1 MAVYTIIL
9 MICLIIVYLLFM
21 DLILFINTGT
31 NEYYIRA
38 KGLIKASLE
47 HHKEELIRIR
57 IQALFM
63 NFYFYPIKKIGAS
76 KKRKYTKP
84 RGTKKK
90 GHVPFQNVIR
100 LLRTFKI
107 KHFYVDLDT
116 GDCITNAKLYP
127 VFALLNQYNDNFRLN
142 FEGRNHL
149 LLYMHNRP
157 IRILKTFINF

>member
-1 MAVYTIIL
+1 MPVYIIIFI
-9 MICLIIVYLLFM
+9 ICLIIVYLLFM

-38 KGLIKASLE
+38 KGLLKASLE
-47 HHKEELIRIR
+47 SHKEELIRIH

-76 KKRKYTKP
+76 KKQKNTKA

-90 GHVPFQNVIR
+90 GHVSFQKGIR
-100 LLRTFKI
+100 LIRTFKV
-107 KHFYVDLDT
+107 KRFYVDIDT
-116 GDCITNAKLYP
+116 GDCIINAKLYP
-127 VFALLNQYNDNFRLN
+127 VFALLNHYTGNFRLN
-142 FEGRNHL
+142 FEGRNQL

-157 IRILKTFINF
+157 IHILKSFIYF

>member
-1 MAVYTIIL
+1 
-9 MICLIIVYLLFM
+9 M

-38 KGLIKASLE
+38 KGLMKASLE
-47 HHKEELIRIR
+47 PHKEELIRIH

-76 KKRKYTKP
+76 KKQKKTKTKS
-84 RGTKKK
+84 TKKK
-90 GHVPFQNVIR
+90 GHVSFQKGIRVI
-100 LLRTFKI
+100 RTFKV
-107 KHFYVDLDT
+107 KRFSVDLDT

-127 VFALLNQYNDNFRLN
+127 VFALLNHHTGNFRLN
-142 FEGRNHL
+142 FEGRNQL

-157 IRILKTFINF
+157 IHILKSFINF